1 MKLNVKTLLI
11 GVVCSLAFVVLMSFY
26 YDYVIDDAFIG
37 YRYSKHLAQ
46 GHGIVWNIGED
57 PVEGYTNFLW
67 VVLNAAAIFCKVN
80 PVVFS
85 KILSSVAALAIIWIL
100 SIAGRQMHW
109 SFALIFVGAIGFS
122 SHFAFLTMQGLETAF
137 TSLLML
143 TTALLTLKIITRPA
157 KKLIFFWFLTA
168 FLSALSRPD
177 TVPFTGGVFLGL
189 LGILVSRKEWET
201 IQQLCFLGI
210 IFALIGAIYMAW
222 RISYFGSVFPNTF
235 YLKMGT
241 GTGII
246 KSIGKNYVEDFLRKM
261 LFPYLILT
269 GFLFGRHFNKERLFR
284 AIPILLGCVF
294 FGFYLLTIIP
304 TQGHLWR
311 FIYPVFPVF
320 LLAIIYCFAD
330 YQPKPCS
337 IKGNTMYL
345 LLLLLF
351 IAWPLHL
358 ISHTFYHKEN
368 KTQHDRVLIGK
379 SLAGID
385 GTMLV
390 SESGAL
396 PYYSDW
402 KAVDTLGLNSEQ
414 ITHKGLSIKIIEELA
429 PDLVVLLAGISDYG
443 LYDPHQEKEFISIT
457 NEYLVNEDFVAVAAA
472 YKSMGRYHYYF
483 VRKDSE
489 LFNEIVNRLL
499 NVEDVKYGNL
509 EKLMT
514 EKRIPIYGAAQ

>member
-1 MKLNVKTLLI
+1 MRLNTKTLLI
-11 GVVCSLAFVVLMSFY
+11 GGICSLAFVVLMSFY

-37 YRYSKHLAQ
+37 YRYSRHLAQ

-137 TSLLML
+137 TSMLML
-143 TTALLTLKIITRPA
+143 LTALLTLKIITHPA
-157 KKLIFFWFLTA
+157 KKFIFLWFLTA

-177 TVPFTGGVFLGL
+177 TVPFSAGLFIGILGL
-189 LGILVSRKEWET
+189 LIYEKKMIALKE
-201 IQQLCFLGI
+201 FLLFSI
-210 IFALIGAIYMAW
+210 IFVVIGSLYMAW
-222 RISYFGSVFPNTF
+222 RISYFGYVFPNTF

-246 KSIGKNYVEDFLRKM
+246 KSAGKNYVEDFLRKM
-261 LFPYLILT
+261 LFPYLILI

-284 AIPILLGCVF
+284 ATPILLGCVF

-304 TQGHLWR
+304 IQGHLWR

-337 IKGNTMYL
+337 IKGNAMYL
-345 LLLLLF
+345 LLLMLF

-358 ISHTFYHKEN
+358 ISRTFYHKEK

-414 ITHKGLSIKIIEELA
+414 ITHKGLSIEIIEELA
-429 PDLVVLLAGISDYG
+429 PDLVMLFSHIIGSG
-443 LYDPHQEKEFISIT
+443 EYDPHQEKENFSIT
-457 NEYLVNEDFVAVAAA
+457 NEYLVNEDFVAVAAV
-472 YKSMGRYHYYF
+472 YRSMGRYHYLF

-499 NVEDVKYGNL
+499 NIEDVKYGNL

-514 EKRIPIYGAAQ
+514 EKRIPIYKTSK